1 MIGDI
6 ISHIMVKQHSLG
18 WQMTVAGNFKET
30 DFFLRHSKLFIRPF
44 WGTFKTKQLPNCD
57 FQHRQKSVDFWV
69 YTLLTLVDL
78 TKTMTLTYICSV
90 DTRNRPVWGG
100 GGRAIWHR
108 SVLSRKRFICRPDGA
123 DWRLTTQKKKAV
135 ISCGSIFWTSGWWWT
150 CSKKHSCLQVW
161 LQNWAAVNWPL
172 PKVNLGL
179 SIGVM
184 LYSIIMHYEE

>member
-1 MIGDI
+1 
-6 ISHIMVKQHSLG
+6 
-18 WQMTVAGNFKET
+18 MTVAGNFKET

-100 GGRAIWHR
+100 GGRAVWHR

-123 DWRLTTQKKKAV
+123 DWRLTTQKKR
-135 ISCGSIFWTSGWWWT
+135 
-150 CSKKHSCLQVW
+150 L
-161 LQNWAAVNWPL
+161 
-172 PKVNLGL
+172 L
-179 SIGVM
+179 SNVEAFSEHQADDGHALKNIHVCKFGCRTE
-184 LYSIIMHYEE
+184 LLLTDQSLK

>member
-123 DWRLTTQKKKAV
+123 DWRLTTQKKRLLSNVEAFSEHQADDGHALKNIHV
-135 ISCGSIFWTSGWWWT
+135 CKFGCRTELLLT
-150 CSKKHSCLQVW
+150 DHSLKQIWDYLLVLCYIQ
-161 LQNWAAVNWPL
+161 
-172 PKVNLGL
+172 
-179 SIGVM
+179 S
-184 LYSIIMHYEE
+184 

>member
-69 YTLLTLVDL
+69 YTLYTLVWPDKNDDPYL
-78 TKTMTLTYICSV
+78 YLQCWHQKPARL
-90 DTRNRPVWGG
+90 
-100 GGRAIWHR
+100 GRRR
-108 SVLSRKRFICRPDGA
+108 SS
-123 DWRLTTQKKKAV
+123 RLTSLRSEPEEIHLQAWWSRLEANDTEKKG
-135 ISCGSIFWTSGWWWT
+135 CYLMW
-150 CSKKHSCLQVW
+150 KHFLNIR
-161 LQNWAAVNWPL
+161 LMMD
-172 PKVNLGL
+172 
-179 SIGVM
+179 M
-184 LYSIIMHYEE
+184 L